1 MASLTD
7 VDVMEELRRLAAKT
21 PSSDHGWTMAELA
34 ALFGLGDRRARA
46 LAARAMSAGL
56 LALGRRWVKY
66 INGVERWTP
75 VYVPT
80 MPKTLS
86 EGWHT
91 VADDLT
97 EESPM
102 AKYLT
107 KKSSRRSGRTGSRR
121 RAGSS
126 RG

>member
-7 VDVMEELRRLAAKT
+7 VDVMEELRRLAAKA
-21 PSSDHGWTMAELA
+21 PASDSGWTMAELRS
-34 ALFGLGDRRARA
+34 LLGLGDRRARA

-75 VYVPT
+75 VYVPVST
-80 MPKTLS
+80 TP
-86 EGWHT
+86 E
-91 VADDLT
+91 
-97 EESPM
+97 
-102 AKYLT
+102 
-107 KKSSRRSGRTGSRR
+107 SSRRSAPTGPRR

>member
-1 MASLTD
+1 VANLTD

-21 PSSDHGWTMAELA
+21 PDSDSGWTMAELRE
-34 ALFGLGDRRARA
+34 ALGLGDRRARA

-75 VYVPT
+75 VYVPVST
-80 MPKTLS
+80 KEYRITAS
-86 EGWHT
+86 
-91 VADDLT
+91 
-97 EESPM
+97 SPPS
-102 AKYLT
+102 APTAARK
-107 KKSSRRSGRTGSRR
+107 RG
-121 RAGSS
+121 GSS